1 MPVQYAAEARK
12 DLQSLDKAVA
22 TRIIKKITAYAST
35 VNPLIHAKALSGNLK
50 GLYRFRV
57 GDYRIIFTISEDGTV
72 SILTILTILT
82 IAHRKD
88 VYR

>member
-1 MPVQYAAEARK
+1 MSVFYTNQARK
-12 DLQSLDKAVA
+12 DLKALDSVIAR
-22 TRIIKKITAYAST
+22 RIIKKVHEYTQGDAPLQYAT
-35 VNPLIHAKALSGNLK
+35 PLKGALD

-57 GDYRIIFTISEDGTV
+57 GDYRVVFQIDDGVV
-72 SILTILTILT
+72 SVYTILT